1 MLYADQRWIGD
12 HGIGR
17 FARNVLN
24 GLDYRQVC
32 LESSP
37 AAPLDSWVLARALQ
51 PLTRHDLFF
60 SPGYNTPLFC
70 RAPFVFTIH
79 DLTHIQCPQTSTA
92 HVRLYYATVMK
103 RACHRAVRILTVS
116 EFTKK
121 QIIDWSGVVPEK
133 VVNVGNGVDPLYEP
147 SGDSYGFPFPYLL
160 SVSNRKPHKNELRI
174 VEAFGQANLDSQTR
188 LVFTGETTPALSRCI
203 ERNQLC
209 SRVEFVGIVPEAR
222 MPSLYRGARALI
234 FPSLYEGFGLPIV
247 EAMACGT
254 PVVTS
259 NLTAMPEVAGDAALL
274 VDPRSAEQIS
284 SAIEQI
290 ENDSSLRQ
298 ELRQKGLLR
307 VFSFSWKTTCARV
320 RQILSQAM
328 NCRAG

>member
-17 FARNVLN
+17 FARHVLN
-24 GLDYRQVC
+24 GLDYRQVP

-37 AAPLDSWVLARALQ
+37 AAPLDSLSLARALR

-60 SPGYNTPLFC
+60 SPGYNTPVFC

-79 DLTHIQCPQTSTA
+79 DLTHIHCPEA
-92 HVRLYYATVMK
+92 GRPHIRFYYATLMK

-121 QIIDWSGVVPEK
+121 QIVDWSGVAPEK
-133 VVNVGNGVDPLYEP
+133 VVNVGNGVDPAYEP
-147 SGDSYGFPFPYLL
+147 CGDSYGFPFPYLL

-174 VEAFGQANLDSQTR
+174 VEAFGKAKLDSAIR
-188 LVFTGETTPALSRCI
+188 LIFTGDPTPMLYRWI
-203 ERNQLC
+203 ERNQLH
-209 SRVEFVGIVPEAR
+209 SRVEFVGTVPEAR
-222 MPSLYRGARALI
+222 MPALYRGATALI

-247 EAMACGT
+247 EAMTCGT

-259 NLTAMPEVAGDAALL
+259 NLAAMPEVAGDAAFL
-274 VDPRSAEQIS
+274 VNPRSVDEMSKAMEQIVGD
-284 SAIEQI
+284 AP
-290 ENDSSLRQ
+290 
-298 ELRQKGLLR
+298 LRQKLSKDGIAR
-307 VFSFSWKTTCARV
+307 SASFSWRSTVARV
-320 RQILSQAM
+320 SAVLSTSA
-328 NCRAG
+328 RIV

>member
-17 FARNVLN
+17 FARHVLN
-24 GLDYRQVC
+24 GLDYRQVS

-37 AAPLDSWVLARALQ
+37 AAPLDSWFLARALE
-51 PLTRHDLFF
+51 PLTQNDLFF

-79 DLTHIQCPQTSTA
+79 DLTHIQCPEA
-92 HVRLYYATVMK
+92 RRPHLRFYYATFMK

-133 VVNVGNGVDPLYEP
+133 VVNVGNGVDAVYEP
-147 SGDSYGFPFPYLL
+147 SGDSYGFQFPYLL

-174 VEAFGQANLDSQTR
+174 VEAFGKAKLDSGIH
-188 LVFTGETTPALSRCI
+188 LIFTGDPTPTLSRWI
-203 ERNQLC
+203 ERNQLG
-209 SRVEFVGIVPEAR
+209 SRVEFVGTVPEAR
-222 MPSLYRGARALI
+222 MPSLYRGATALI

-259 NLTAMPEVAGDAALL
+259 NITAMPEVAGDAALV
-274 VDPRSAEQIS
+274 VDPRSVEQIVKS
-284 SAIEQI
+284 MEQI
-290 ENDSSLRQ
+290 ASDSVLRQ
-298 ELRQKGLLR
+298 RLRDVGLRR
-307 VFSFSWKTTCARV
+307 VTHFVWESTKARV
-320 RQILSQAM
+320 RDLTVDPSAPI
-328 NCRAG
+328 